1 MSVLEAKVK
10 VRVEMGV
17 KDEPAYIPRLVA
29 GRTSKSEIATKV
41 ATTIALKL
49 PESPSP
55 YSCNT

>member
-1 MSVLEAKVK
+1 M
-10 VRVEMGV
+10 RVEMGV